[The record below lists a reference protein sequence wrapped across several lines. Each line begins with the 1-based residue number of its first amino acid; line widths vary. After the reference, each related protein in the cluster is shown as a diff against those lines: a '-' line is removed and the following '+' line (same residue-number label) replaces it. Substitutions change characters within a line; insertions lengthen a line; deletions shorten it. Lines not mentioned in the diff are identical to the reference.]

1 MQEGDFIEIDYIGR
15 IKDTGEIFDLTDE
28 KLAKEKGI
36 YNEKIKYKPAK
47 IIVGEKF
54 VIEGLDEILKEMK
67 VGEERTVTIP
77 PEKGFG
83 NRDPKLVKVISES
96 ELRKQKIVPV
106 PGMILDFGNMKARIQ
121 SVNSG
126 RVRVDFNNPLAGRD
140 LEYKIKIN
148 RKIDDKEEKAK
159 IIAEFFTGEELKTK
173 IDENKVIVEEEKQIP
188 EEIEKKIA
196 ELIKKYLLV
205 EKVDFVKSL

>member
-1 MQEGDFIEIDYIGR
+1 MQEGDFIEIDYVGR

-159 IIAEFFTGEELKTK
+159 IIAAFFGGEGLKTK

-205 EKVDFVKSL
+205 EKVDFVKSF

>member
-1 MQEGDFIEIDYIGR
+1 MQEGDFIEIDYVGR

-148 RKIDDKEEKAK
+148 RKIEDKEEKAK
-159 IIAEFFTGEELKTK
+159 IIAEFFGGEELKTK

>member
-1 MQEGDFIEIDYIGR
+1 MQEGDFIEIDYVGR

-54 VIEGLDEILKEMK
+54 VIKGLDEILKKMK

-148 RKIDDKEEKAK
+148 RKIEDREEKAK
-159 IIAEFFTGEELKTK
+159 IIAEFFSGEELKTK

>member
-1 MQEGDFIEIDYIGR
+1 MQEGDFIEIDYVGR

-54 VIEGLDEILKEMK
+54 VIKGLDEILKEMK

-159 IIAEFFTGEELKTK
+159 IIAEFFSGEELKTK

>member
-1 MQEGDFIEIDYIGR
+1 MQEGDFIEIDYVGR

-159 IIAEFFTGEELKTK
+159 IIAEFFSGEELKTK

-205 EKVDFVKSL
+205 EKVDFVKSF

>member
-1 MQEGDFIEIDYIGR
+1 MQEGDFIEIDYVGR

-54 VIEGLDEILKEMK
+54 VIKGLDEILKEMK

-83 NRDPKLVKVISES
+83 TRDPKLIKIISES

-148 RKIDDKEEKAK
+148 RKIEDREEKAK

-188 EEIEKKIA
+188 EKIEKKIA

-205 EKVDFVKSL
+205 EKVDFVKSF

>member
-1 MQEGDFIEIDYIGR
+1 MQEGDFIEIDYVGR

-148 RKIDDKEEKAK
+148 RKIEDREEKAK
-159 IIAEFFTGEELKTK
+159 IIAEFFSGEELKTK

>member
-1 MQEGDFIEIDYIGR
+1 
-15 IKDTGEIFDLTDE
+15 
-28 KLAKEKGI
+28 
-36 YNEKIKYKPAK
+36 
-47 IIVGEKF
+47 
-54 VIEGLDEILKEMK
+54 LDEILKEMK

-148 RKIDDKEEKAK
+148 RKIEDREEKAK
-159 IIAEFFTGEELKTK
+159 IIAEFFSGEELKTK
-173 IDENKVIVEEEKQIP
+173 IDENRVIVEEEKQIP
-188 EEIEKKIA
+188 EKIEKKIA

>member
-1 MQEGDFIEIDYIGR
+1 MQEGDFIEIDYVGR

-148 RKIDDKEEKAK
+148 RKIEDREEKAK
-159 IIAEFFTGEELKTK
+159 IIAEFFSGEELKTK

-205 EKVDFVKSL
+205 EKVDFVKSF

>member
-1 MQEGDFIEIDYIGR
+1 MQEGDFIEIDYVGR

-148 RKIDDKEEKAK
+148 RKIEDREEKAK
-159 IIAEFFTGEELKTK
+159 IIAEFFSGEELKTK
-173 IDENKVIVEEEKQIP
+173 IDENRVIVEEEKQIP
-188 EEIEKKIA
+188 EKIEKKIA

>member
-1 MQEGDFIEIDYIGR
+1 MQEGDFIEIAYVGR

-54 VIEGLDEILKEMK
+54 VIKGLDEILKKMK

-148 RKIDDKEEKAK
+148 RKIEDREEKAK
-159 IIAEFFTGEELKTK
+159 IIAEFFSGEELKTK